1 MVVSYIKSV
10 LASVALLA
18 VGAMMTSGTAAA
30 ADDKA
35 AIESTL
41 SSYNA
46 ALNGGDTAAVL
57 PLYTEDGIF
66 MPPYSQSAIGK
77 EAVRKA
83 YDDVF
88 KELKFN
94 VKFNIA
100 ELVQMAPT
108 WAYVRT
114 NSAGTTAHHST
125 GRTTSEAN
133 QELFIFKKGD
143 DGKWRIARYSFSPR
157 THRANRPIVRQ
168 RGPRCRSG
176 SLPIVA
182 QESNTMARDR
192 SVLLKRVGVAIDA
205 SAAANSLR

>member
-1 MVVSYIKSV
+1 MAASFYITST
-10 LASVALLA
+10 LAAAGLL
-18 VGAMMTSGTAAA
+18 TAAGTITTSSA
-30 ADDKA
+30 AAEADDRA
-35 AIESTL
+35 AIESTM

-66 MPPYSQSAIGK
+66 MPPYSQSAIGQ

-83 YDDVF
+83 YNDVF

-125 GRTTSEAN
+125 GKTTSEAN
-133 QELFIFKKGD
+133 QELFIFKRGD
-143 DGKWRIARYSFSPR
+143 DGTWRIARYSFFP
-157 THRANRPIVRQ
+157 TNPPQ
-168 RGPRCRSG
+168 
-176 SLPIVA
+176 
-182 QESNTMARDR
+182 QQ
-192 SVLLKRVGVAIDA
+192 
-205 SAAANSLR
+205 